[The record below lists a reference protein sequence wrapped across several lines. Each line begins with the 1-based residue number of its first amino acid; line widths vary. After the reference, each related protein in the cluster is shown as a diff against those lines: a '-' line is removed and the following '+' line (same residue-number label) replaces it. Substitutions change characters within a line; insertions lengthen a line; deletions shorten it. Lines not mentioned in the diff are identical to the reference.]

1 MRSEHSGIPG
11 LQGRVTCV
19 RCGDGST
26 TISVIRMKPKETNE
40 TLLSMDRHLSKF
52 ADSNRRVLFICTGNF
67 YRSRFAEAIFNYHA
81 EQRRIARTAF
91 SRGLAVHLA
100 EGYLSSFAAEALK
113 CRQIDLRYTGLSRI
127 QLSETDLD
135 NSTRRIA
142 LDRSEHFTMMVK
154 LFPGW
159 EDRIEYWEV
168 PDLPY
173 RSAEEA
179 LPEIERKVIQLL
191 NEAPK

>member
-1 MRSEHSGIPG
+1 MIHMKQKETDET
-11 LQGRVTCV
+11 L
-19 RCGDGST
+19 
-26 TISVIRMKPKETNE
+26 ISV
-40 TLLSMDRHLSKF
+40 DRHLSNPTG
-52 ADSNRRVLFICTGNF
+52 SNQRVLFICTGNF
-67 YRSRFAEAIFNYHA
+67 YRSRFAEAIFNHHA
-81 EQRRIARTAF
+81 EQRRIAWTAF
-91 SRGLAVHLA
+91 SRGLAIHLA
-100 EGYLSSFAAEALK
+100 EGYLSSFAAEALTA
-113 CRQIDLRYTGLSRI
+113 RQIGLRHTGLSRT
-127 QLSETDLD
+127 QLIETDLD

-159 EDRIEYWEV
+159 ENRIEYWEV

-191 NEAPK
+191 DEVPK